1 MCVRNL
7 SIVNCPALHALVEQP
22 SGLRQFLGSDSR
34 VSQESH
40 QRCLKATITKT
51 VLFAEIIFIHR
62 LPEVDQV

>member
-7 SIVNCPALHALVEQP
+7 FIVNCPALYALVEQP

-34 VSQESH
+34 VSQESQ
-40 QRCLKATITKT
+40 QRCLKDTITKT
-51 VLFAEIIFIHR
+51 VLFAEIIFVHR